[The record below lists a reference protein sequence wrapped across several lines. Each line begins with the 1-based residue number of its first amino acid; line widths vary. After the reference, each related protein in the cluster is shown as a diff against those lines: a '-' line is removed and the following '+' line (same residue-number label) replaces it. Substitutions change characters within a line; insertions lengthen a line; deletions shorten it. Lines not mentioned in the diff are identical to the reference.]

1 VTALAL
7 LFIAATFLRA
17 DLVLRLRLR
26 LHPGIGFEAVSRL
39 QHPIVRHL
47 VRFARFFT
55 GFHITVDRWGGP
67 PLPDRLLL
75 VTNHQSMADIPLL
88 MWAFPRH
95 DLRFVAKKELG
106 KYIPYISLSLRAGG
120 HAIISRTGD
129 FRDGARAM
137 ARLAELSA
145 RGVSPAV
152 FPEGTR
158 SRTGEMSPFH
168 SGAVR
173 IILERAALPVL
184 SAAVDGGWRIGKL
197 KGLVRNFGRTRYRIR
212 LLALHPA
219 PRGKREILAT
229 LGKVEGEI
237 RAQMDDW
244 RARVSPSMP

>member
-17 DLVLRLRLR
+17 DLVLRLNLRLR
-26 LHPGIGFEAVSRL
+26 PASGLETVSRL
-39 QHPIVRHL
+39 QHPIVRHV
-47 VRFARFFT
+47 VRFAEFFT
-55 GFHITVDRWGGP
+55 GFRITVDPWAGP
-67 PLPDRLLL
+67 RLPDRFLL

-106 KYIPYISLSLRAGG
+106 RYIPYISLSLREGG

-137 ARLAELSA
+137 AQLADLSS
-145 RGVSPAV
+145 RGISPAV

-158 SRTGEMSPFH
+158 SRTGTLGRFN

-173 IILERAALPVL
+173 IILERASLPVL
-184 SAAVDGGWRIGKL
+184 AAAVEGGWRIGKL
-197 KGLVRNFGRTRYRIR
+197 KGLIRNFSRTRYRIR

-219 PRGKREILAT
+219 PRGKREILET
-229 LGKVEGEI
+229 LEKVEQEI
-237 RAQMDDW
+237 RTQMEDW
-244 RARVSPSMP
+244 QAVGA

>member
-1 VTALAL
+1 MTALAL

-17 DLVLRLRLR
+17 DLVLRLRLW
-26 LHPGIGFEAVSRL
+26 LHPDRGVETVSRL
-39 QHPIVRHL
+39 QHPIVRHV
-47 VRFARFFT
+47 VRFAEFFT
-55 GFHITVDRWGGP
+55 GFRITVDPWTGSK
-67 PLPDRLLL
+67 LPDRLLL

-106 KYIPYISLSLRAGG
+106 RYIPYISLSLRAGG
-120 HAIISRTGD
+120 HAIISRTGA

-137 ARLAELSA
+137 ARLAELSS
-145 RGVSPAV
+145 RGISPAV

-158 SRTGEMSPFH
+158 SLTGRVGRFN
-168 SGAVR
+168 SGAFR
-173 IILERAALPVL
+173 ILLERAALPVL

-197 KGLVRNFGRTRYRIR
+197 KGLVKNFGRTRYRIR

-219 PRGKREILAT
+219 PRGKSEILET
-229 LGKVEGEI
+229 LGKVEREI

-244 RARVSPSMP
+244 QAGRA

>member
-17 DLVLRLRLR
+17 DLVLRLRLWLR
-26 LHPGIGFEAVSRL
+26 PSDGVATVSRM

-47 VRFARFFT
+47 VRFAQALSGFRVSVDPWT
-55 GFHITVDRWGGP
+55 GPT
-67 PLPDRLLL
+67 LPDRLLL

-120 HAIISRTGD
+120 HAIISRTSD

-137 ARLAELSA
+137 ARLAALSE
-145 RGVSPAV
+145 RGISPAV

-158 SRTGEMSPFH
+158 SRTGTVGRFNT
-168 SGAVR
+168 GAVR
-173 IILERAALPVL
+173 IILERARLPVL
-184 SAAVDGGWRIGKL
+184 SAAVDGGWKIGKL
-197 KGLVRNFGRTRYRIR
+197 KGLLKNFGRTRYRIR

-219 PRGKREILAT
+219 PRGKREILET
-229 LGKVEGEI
+229 LGEVEREI
-237 RAQMDDW
+237 RTQMDAW
-244 RARVSPSMP
+244 RAEEG

>member
-17 DLVLRLRLR
+17 DLVLRLNLRLR
-26 LHPGIGFEAVSRL
+26 PASGLETVSRL
-39 QHPIVRHL
+39 QHPIVRHV
-47 VRFARFFT
+47 VRFAEFFT
-55 GFHITVDRWGGP
+55 GFRITVDPGKAPR
-67 PLPDRLLL
+67 LPDRFLL

-106 KYIPYISLSLRAGG
+106 RCIPYISLSLRAGG

-129 FRDGARAM
+129 FRDGAREM
-137 ARLAELSA
+137 ARLAGLAA
-145 RGVSPAV
+145 RGISPAV

-158 SRTGEMSPFH
+158 SLTGRMGRFH

-184 SAAVDGGWRIGKL
+184 SAAVDGGWRIAKL
-197 KGLVRNFGRTRYRIR
+197 KGLIRNLGRTRYRIR

-219 PRGKREILAT
+219 PRGKREILET
-229 LGKVEGEI
+229 LGKVEQEI
-237 RAQMDDW
+237 RAQMEDW
-244 RARVSPSMP
+244 QAAGA

>member
-1 VTALAL
+1 LTALAL

-17 DLVLRLRLR
+17 DLVLRVRLWLR
-26 LHPGIGFEAVSRL
+26 PASGIETVSRL
-39 QHPIVRHL
+39 QHPIVRHV
-47 VRFARFFT
+47 VRFAEFFT
-55 GFHITVDRWGGP
+55 GFRIAVDPWDGP
-67 PLPDRLLL
+67 ELPDRLLL

-106 KYIPYISLSLRAGG
+106 KYIPYISLSLRKGG

-137 ARLAELSA
+137 ARLADLSS
-145 RGVSPAV
+145 RGISPAV

-158 SRTGEMSPFH
+158 SKTSAVGRFN

-173 IILERAALPVL
+173 IILERASLPVL

-197 KGLVRNFGRTRYRIR
+197 KGLMKNFGRTRYRIR

-219 PRGKREILAT
+219 PRGKREILET
-229 LGKVEGEI
+229 LGKAEQEI

-244 RARVSPSMP
+244 QAGRE